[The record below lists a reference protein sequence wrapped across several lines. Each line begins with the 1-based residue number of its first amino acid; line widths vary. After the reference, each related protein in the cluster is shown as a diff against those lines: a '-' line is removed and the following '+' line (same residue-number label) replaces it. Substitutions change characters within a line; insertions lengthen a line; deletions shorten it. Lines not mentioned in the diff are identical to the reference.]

1 MKTDLSS
8 KIKILMVLF
17 WTLFNLTLTAWWMTF
32 GLRLIKQ
39 VEKLSLNDLT
49 RKQKML
55 LWEGGILFFMLI
67 TGGAALVY
75 FVFREIQ
82 TNQKLRTF
90 FATFSHDLKTS
101 ITSLRLQVESIL
113 DDPSPP
119 SASSSTPFVSSAS
132 SHSHSHLSRLVQD
145 TVRLQLQLEN
155 ALYLAQT
162 DSTRFF
168 KQEVEL
174 AKVLNSLQ
182 YHWPHLQIFYSGSH
196 RIFVDAKALESI
208 LTNLIQNSML
218 HGKATQVTVQ
228 IENPDL
234 KPLLQLISQGQRTGI
249 PRQGWRFSQTFL
261 PTQLQKR

>member
-113 DDPSPP
+113 DGPSPP
-119 SASSSTPFVSSAS
+119 SASPTSASPTSPTSASSAS
-132 SHSHSHLSRLVQD
+132 LLLLPPPPSFLPL
-145 TVRLQLQLEN
+145 L
-155 ALYLAQT
+155 
-162 DSTRFF
+162 
-168 KQEVEL
+168 
-174 AKVLNSLQ
+174 
-182 YHWPHLQIFYSGSH
+182 P
-196 RIFVDAKALESI
+196 I
-208 LTNLIQNSML
+208 LTPTFPGWFRIQSDCNFNWKMPS
-218 HGKATQVTVQ
+218 
-228 IENPDL
+228 IWL
-234 KPLLQLISQGQRTGI
+234 KQTPPVFSNRKWSWQR
-249 PRQGWRFSQTFL
+249 F
-261 PTQLQKR
+261 